1 MATNDNNSSLEVID
15 ISSSEPSPS
24 RGEKNNTSSSGDNNS
39 TVRIKQD
46 PGAKK
51 IKIANSQEDEEEDDS
66 DIEILTP
73 SRFPKR
79 PNSSGS
85 NNINNN
91 NNGCSSNMGMGGGGV
106 DDDDDDDDDDIQV
119 TSSNTINPN
128 IDHPHARFH
137 CGVHPFTLP
146 PNVVFDNNNNN
157 TLSSNVNYC
166 EKCYCFICDKLG
178 KCVWGRTIRGL
189 ICGNDKTL
197 VVKTRLCL
205 FICLF
210 YVSIRII
217 KSHTNTFTHC
227 PFLYIPLI

>member
-15 ISSSEPSPS
+15 ISSSNEPSPS
-24 RGEKNNTSSSGDNNS
+24 SQKNNTSISGDNNS

-46 PGAKK
+46 PGASTTTM
-51 IKIANSQEDEEEDDS
+51 ANSQEDDS

-91 NNGCSSNMGMGGGGV
+91 NNGCSSNMGMGRGAV
-106 DDDDDDDDDDIQV
+106 DDDDDDIQV

-146 PNVVFDNNNNN
+146 PNVVFGDNNNNN

-178 KCVWGRTIRGL
+178 KCVWGGTIRGL
-189 ICGNDKTL
+189 SCGNDKTF
-197 VVKTRLCL
+197 VKTRPWFF
-205 FICLF
+205 FI
-210 YVSIRII
+210 YHSIKIVLSI
-217 KSHTNTFTHC
+217 SFNVKS
-227 PFLYIPLI
+227 YI

>member
-15 ISSSEPSPS
+15 ISSSEPPPS
-24 RGEKNNTSSSGDNNS
+24 SEKNNMSSSGDNNS

-46 PGAKK
+46 PGANKMN
-51 IKIANSQEDEEEDDS
+51 IANSQEEDDDS
-66 DIEILTP
+66 DVEILTP

-91 NNGCSSNMGMGGGGV
+91 NNGSSSNMGMGGGGV
-106 DDDDDDDDDDIQV
+106 DDDDDDDIQV
-119 TSSNTINPN
+119 TSSNTTNPN

-146 PNVVFDNNNNN
+146 PNVIVVGDNNNN

-178 KCVWGRTIRGL
+178 KCLWGGGTIRGL
-189 ICGNDKTL
+189 MC
-197 VVKTRLCL
+197 
-205 FICLF
+205 FF
-210 YVSIRII
+210 Q
-217 KSHTNTFTHC
+217 
-227 PFLYIPLI
+227 

>member
-1 MATNDNNSSLEVID
+1 MALDVRTNDHGDLVVTKGD
-15 ISSSEPSPS
+15 QYDV
-24 RGEKNNTSSSGDNNS
+24 REK
-39 TVRIKQD
+39 
-46 PGAKK
+46 
-51 IKIANSQEDEEEDDS
+51 DD
-66 DIEILTP
+66 T
-73 SRFPKR
+73 
-79 PNSSGS
+79 
-85 NNINNN
+85 
-91 NNGCSSNMGMGGGGV
+91 
-106 DDDDDDDDDDIQV
+106 
-119 TSSNTINPN
+119 
-128 IDHPHARFH
+128 A
-137 CGVHPFTLP
+137 
-146 PNVVFDNNNNN
+146 DNNNNN

-197 VVKTRLCL
+197 FVKTRLCL

>member
-15 ISSSEPSPS
+15 ISSSNEPSPS
-24 RGEKNNTSSSGDNNS
+24 SEKILPNNNVNSSGDNNS

-46 PGAKK
+46 PGANKM
-51 IKIANSQEDEEEDDS
+51 KIAKNSQEDEEDDDS
-66 DIEILTP
+66 DVEILTP

-91 NNGCSSNMGMGGGGV
+91 NNGCSSNMGMGRGGV
-106 DDDDDDDDDDIQV
+106 DDDDDDDIQV

-146 PNVVFDNNNNN
+146 PNVVVGDNNN

-178 KCVWGRTIRGL
+178 KCACMG
-189 ICGNDKTL
+189 GNSSWFDMWQ
-197 VVKTRLCL
+197 
-205 FICLF
+205 
-210 YVSIRII
+210 
-217 KSHTNTFTHC
+217 
-227 PFLYIPLI
+227 